1 MQWKRLFGPLVL
13 QTWEMLG
20 NIFSSSQH
28 RRKVRWRRESAD
40 CSLCDTVLSS
50 SLTFVFC
57 LLSLSSLSCFPVRS
71 AYMGSRYCVRRT
83 FFTVK
88 AHWKNLGVSTNLGK
102 KWVHQNCWHSLL
114 RLLTEETS
122 SAGPTTA
129 CISELTQR
137 PEHVHHTD
145 ACSQFY
151 KELIAVET
159 LKKKYWEQCFQH
171 HAISLC
177 LVVFCLFYPAEMLW
191 GFLSLMN
198 GFFWRI
204 SSIGFINSSLY
215 LAVIDSAF
223 T

>member
-40 CSLCDTVLSS
+40 CSPCDTVLNS

-159 LKKKYWEQCFQH
+159 LKKKVLGAMFSTPCYF
-171 HAISLC
+171 SLSGC
-177 LVVFCLFYPAEMLW
+177 VLSVLPSWNVV
-191 GFLSLMN
+191 
-198 GFFWRI
+198 GFFKSDEWVFLKNI
-204 SSIGFINSSLY
+204 
-215 LAVIDSAF
+215 
-223 T
+223 